1 MRTHAGHPPRAL
13 PCSRVFDAQLTNG
26 MRRLKDSDVTWLYG
40 PLHVGADWSPTAPRS
55 PDPHAL
61 QPKQRQN
68 SMSAIHA
75 PATTSARKNPAPVT
89 QPKKPILKRRSISQL
104 LSLPASPWF
113 EQIESD
119 EDDVP
124 AVEGGENGSPKRP
137 PLLHTKSDTHISL
150 RGRAH
155 RKDSPPRIIA
165 QEAEATT
172 ATPAA
177 ARDASVA
184 SGTTS
189 GSSDVSHP
197 TSSDPDLSGGSS
209 IGGES
214 PAASDPSL
222 KKKHISFN
230 TFVEQCIAIEKPKVK
245 RQATGPHLS
254 PMSSSE
260 DG

>member
-1 MRTHAGHPPRAL
+1 M
-13 PCSRVFDAQLTNG
+13 NG
-26 MRRLKDSDVTWLYG
+26 ARRLKDSDVTWLYG
-40 PLHVGADWSPTAPRS
+40 PLHVGADWSPTASHS

-75 PATTSARKNPAPVT
+75 PATTSARKHPAPVT

-119 EDDVP
+119 EDDIP
-124 AVEGGENGSPKRP
+124 AVENGENDSPKRP

-165 QEAEATT
+165 QEAEAEAAAAAATLTT
-172 ATPAA
+172 

-189 GSSDVSHP
+189 GSSDVSHS
-197 TSSDPDLSGGSS
+197 TNSDPDLSGGSS
-209 IGGES
+209 MGGES
-214 PAASDPSL
+214 PASSDPSL

-230 TFVEQCIAIEKPKVK
+230 TFVEQCIAIEKPNVK